1 MSDKSNKKEDEEEKE
16 MSPEEIRAL
25 KKQNAKLEKE
35 KEELLAKTEEVDM
48 LKLENQKHREDYQKS
63 QRNNH
68 KSTLR
73 HWTDLADPDDNKEK
87 KITQFEAQFL
97 DRAYTEPS
105 LKDLAAKI
113 SKSTKLNYE
122 NAEKNKELQELV
134 EELTKKNDT
143 LKQSLERFG
152 VPVDPSATASKPKQ
166 QKPLSTVDK
175 MFTEKE
181 AKSKSS
187 KSSKKKDSDD
197 DDEDN
202 DEGRDKKRQ
211 KNEEKKKAQSKKRRA
226 RSDDES
232 DDSDDDDEKKESNK
246 KKKKKDKEEEE
257 EDEDDND
264 DDNKKSK
271 KSKGKRERET
281 EENDDEGERKEG
293 GEKANKKRKTS
304 DEGEKSKET
313 SFGKDS
319 WAGNHPLQVALG
331 GFGDAAGASM
341 AVNASAKKREAQTP
355 VPVSSA
361 AKKVLKTFDNAY
373 DNIMHCLLKMD
384 DPPIFTGAL
393 KQQHGDR
400 FLEDGTVIKN
410 KNPEKKDQF

>member
-246 KKKKKDKEEEE
+246 KKRKRTRKKKKKTRTTTTTITRRAKNRKERENAKPKRTTTKAKEKKEE
-257 EDEDDND
+257 
-264 DDNKKSK
+264 KRRT
-271 KSKGKRERET
+271 KREKRATRE
-281 EENDDEGERKEG
+281 
-293 GEKANKKRKTS
+293 
-304 DEGEKSKET
+304 
-313 SFGKDS
+313 
-319 WAGNHPLQVALG
+319 
-331 GFGDAAGASM
+331 
-341 AVNASAKKREAQTP
+341 
-355 VPVSSA
+355 
-361 AKKVLKTFDNAY
+361 
-373 DNIMHCLLKMD
+373 
-384 DPPIFTGAL
+384 
-393 KQQHGDR
+393 
-400 FLEDGTVIKN
+400 
-410 KNPEKKDQF
+410 KNPKKPLLARILGQVTILYKSLWEDLAMRQARAWP